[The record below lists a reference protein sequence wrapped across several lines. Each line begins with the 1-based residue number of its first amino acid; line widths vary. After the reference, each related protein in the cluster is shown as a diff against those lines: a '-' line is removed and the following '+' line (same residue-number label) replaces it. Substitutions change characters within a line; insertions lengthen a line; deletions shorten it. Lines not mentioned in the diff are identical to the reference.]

1 MSDSPALT
9 LLRVGDVLATAKDLN
24 EAIHMACGYIEHDPS
39 KAAIQAVANCLE
51 AKLSQALEMIEGA
64 REALT

>member
-1 MSDSPALT
+1 MSVSPALT
-9 LLRVGDVLATAKDLN
+9 LSRVSDVLAMAMDLN
-24 EAIHMACGYIEHDPS
+24 EAIHMACGYIEDDRAKS
-39 KAAIQAVANCLE
+39 AVQAVTNCLE